1 MTLEAYALK
10 ILADHGCD
18 EYSYGGTC
26 GDTILSDLK
35 EAYPN
40 GMEYPYVDVA
50 NAIMAISKMR
60 PIVRHPWMMLW
71 DNGSACDGIGYDSLE
86 AAQGSAEDTLIEW
99 MAQTRMEWKDMFS
112 PTEEELE
119 DYNYMIASC
128 SVHIDKYDPMT
139 DEYDEYWYPSYED
152 EERICWKELT
162 MEDIAREKSDF
173 DAAAKKEEE

>member
-1 MTLEAYALK
+1 MNSEVVKAYART
-10 ILADHGCD
+10 ILLDHGCD

-50 NAIMAISKMR
+50 NAIMEISKMR
-60 PIVRHPWMMLW
+60 PIVRHPFCMVW
-71 DNGSACDGIGYDSLE
+71 DNDSCVDGIGCDNFEQAKCDAL
-86 AAQGSAEDTLIEW
+86 DTLIQW
-99 MAQTRMEWKDMFS
+99 MTDARMEWKDPFC
-112 PTEEELE
+112 PTRKELD

-152 EERICWKELT
+152 EEEIGWKELT
-162 MEDIAREKSDF
+162 MEEIRKQA
-173 DAAAKKEEE
+173 EEVRS

>member
-10 ILADHGCD
+10 ILTDHGCD

-71 DNGSACDGIGYDSLE
+71 DNDSACDGIGYDSLE

-99 MAQTRMEWKDMFS
+99 MAQTRMEWKDPFS
-112 PTEEELE
+112 PTEDELAN
-119 DYNYMIASC
+119 YNYMINSC
-128 SVHIDKYDPMT
+128 SAYVGKYNPDT
-139 DEYDEYWYPSYED
+139 DEYDEYWWPD
-152 EERICWKELT
+152 EEEIGWKELT
-162 MEDIAREKSDF
+162 MEDIATEKMAI
-173 DAAAKKEEE
+173 DAATKKEE